1 MAKWARILLRLVTVL
16 LALLAFRDLSAIVC
30 GGPFTADTYYL
41 PLRDIDVGKSRDL
54 IETTIIKTHTAAVKW
69 EHGILLI
76 AHLLAFLMT
85 LIALKC
91 LGKHEPG
98 LRPSDLR

>member
-1 MAKWARILLRLVTVL
+1 MTKWARILLRSVI
-16 LALLAFRDLSAIVC
+16 ALLVFLAFSDLCAIGI

-76 AHLLAFLMT
+76 AHLLALLMT